1 MRVGEWTATIFNEYQ
16 GQRYAFC
23 SQRCLERFKEDP
35 QSYVNRKRGVM
46 RVTSPA
52 KTNNDSGPRQNMP
65 PPYQQG

>member
-1 MRVGEWTATIFNEYQ
+1 MRVGEWTATIFKEYQ

-46 RVTSPA
+46 PCDFIRENEQRLWS
-52 KTNNDSGPRQNMP
+52 
-65 PPYQQG
+65 